1 MGNQLFQH
9 HLFKRLVFPLL
20 NSLGTLV
27 KNQLSMDVWVCF
39 WIFNSVPLVYMSTI
53 LPIQH
58 YFDFYSFILC
68 FRVEKYKFSNFIF
81 ILQLL
86 WLWWFWLLETPLQ
99 FHMNFRVVFSFL
111 QKKMFWILMVIA
123 LNLYISLRSIA
134 ILALLSSNPW
144 TWDFSI
150 YLGLP
155 WFFSSVL

>member
-9 HLFKRLVFPLL
+9 HLFKRLVSPLL

-27 KNQLSMDVWVCF
+27 KNQLFMDVWVYF
-39 WIFNSVPLVYMSTI
+39 WTSSSIPLVYMSTF

-58 YFDFYSFILC
+58 YFDFYSFIVC
-68 FRVEKYKFSNFIF
+68 FRVGKYKFSNFIF

-86 WLWWFWLLETPLQ
+86 WLCLFWVLENPLQ
-99 FHMNFRVVFSFL
+99 FHMNFRVIFSFL
-111 QKKMFWILMVIA
+111 QKKVFWILMEIA

-134 ILALLSSNPW
+134 ILTLLSSNPW

-155 WFFSSVL
+155 

>member
-20 NSLGTLV
+20 NSLGTLL
-27 KNQLSMDVWVCF
+27 KNQLPMDVWVYC
-39 WIFNSVPLVYMSTI
+39 WTFNSIPLVYMSTI
-53 LPIQH
+53 LPLWH

-68 FRVEKYKFSNFIF
+68 FRVGKYKFSNFIF
-81 ILQLL
+81 ILWLL
-86 WLWWFWLLETPLQ
+86 WLWLFWLLENPLQ

-111 QKKMFWILMVIA
+111 QKKIFFQILMEIA
-123 LNLYISLRSIA
+123 LNLYISLRSIT
-134 ILALLSSNPW
+134 ILTLLFSNPW

-155 WFFSSVL
+155 